1 MPSRWR
7 VLFDR
12 GPQKVLRRV
21 DAELRGRFL
30 AKAHEL
36 ELDPRPPGVEK
47 LAGYKDLYRLRV
59 GDWRIIYVVK
69 EDRLII
75 LVIEIAPRGRAY
87 RDLG

>member
-1 MPSRWR
+1 

-21 DAELRGRFL
+21 DGELRARLL
-30 AKAHEL
+30 ARAHEL

-47 LAGYKDLYRLRV
+47 LASYRNLYRLRV

-69 EDRLII
+69 EDQLLI
-75 LVIEIAPRGRAY
+75 LAIEIAPRGGAY
-87 RDLG
+87 RDLR